1 MSTENNNQEHDFSIP
16 PTVPKTNAKRK
27 VKKGWIIFAIIVLLI
42 VVALYFAKPFI
53 VDYLNDLFETIGHPD
68 GPAYPID

>member
-1 MSTENNNQEHDFSIP
+1 MSTEKNNQEHDFSIP
-16 PTVPKTNAKRK
+16 PTVPKPNAKRK

-42 VVALYFAKPFI
+42 VVALYFAKPYI